1 MKKDNFQIDFFRFFK
16 YRLTVI
22 QRYLTVWV
30 FIMLTL
36 GCNQITERLVA
47 TAFNRNQGI
56 DPYYITGSKTDRE
69 AFAQLFLLLAKET
82 EPGETRFAVVREIAG
97 RYARLK
103 EYHKLINFL
112 TAQISRYPDDPYN
125 AYYLHMTAYAY
136 KDINAEDVAV
146 LYFNRIIN
154 NYPDLMVRGQPIH
167 LDCLQ
172 HLISR
177 TDNPELQV
185 LYYKEL
191 IARFSDKIDLGEAY
205 FKLAYAYEGIG
216 EWNEAIQAYTQYR
229 PYIGKTGVPGFPDAD
244 YHAKQL
250 VDFNNSPKDW
260 TFETL
265 DALVAAIKEAIDAEN
280 SAKLR
285 QYQAKV
291 NFFARSWA
299 QDTDDSGMA
308 EFSLSAFMSRGRIR
322 YADTLDAG
330 SNAAEAYLQTTG
342 WDQYITTWYL
352 YFRKVYFPLD
362 PKIHGRWEWAGIY
375 YGEKL

>member
-1 MKKDNFQIDFFRFFK
+1 MLISCDIARNVLFQSGLFGGSGA
-16 YRLTVI
+16 V
-22 QRYLTVWV
+22 
-30 FIMLTL
+30 
-36 GCNQITERLVA
+36 
-47 TAFNRNQGI
+47 
-56 DPYYITGSKTDRE
+56 DPYYMTGSKADRE
-69 AFAQLFLLLAKET
+69 AFRQLFILLARET
-82 EPGETRFAVVREIAG
+82 EPGETRFAAVREIAG

-103 EYHKLINFL
+103 AYPKVITFL
-112 TAQISRYPDDPYN
+112 TAQISGHPDDPFN

-136 KDINAEDVAV
+136 IEQNAQEVAA

-154 NYPDLMVRGQPIH
+154 NYPDLTVQGRSVH

-172 HLISR
+172 HLIDW
-177 TDNPELQV
+177 TDNPERLV
-185 LYYKEL
+185 IYYKEL
-191 IARFSDKIDLGEAY
+191 IARFSDQINLGEAY
-205 FKLAYAYEGIG
+205 FKLAYAHERIG
-216 EWNEAIQAYTQYR
+216 EWNEAIQAYTLYR

-265 DALVAAIKEAIDAEN
+265 DALVAAVKEAISTEN
-280 SAKLR
+280 SSKLR

-308 EFSLSAFMSRGRIR
+308 EFSLSAFMNRGRIQ
-322 YADTLDAG
+322 YADALDPG
-330 SNAAEAYLQTTG
+330 SNAAEAYLRTTG
-342 WDQYITTWYL
+342 WDQYISTWYL